1 MAIEIQ
7 KPLKKFL
14 PYLLQAQAENLNEAG
29 TVQHI
34 VKIFEVVLGY
44 DVLTEVTRE
53 AQIKGGYVDLVIKVE
68 GNIRFLVEAKAAGT
82 TLRDRH
88 MEQAERYAAEG
99 NIRWVL
105 LTNGVQWNMYH
116 LSFDEGIEYEKVFA
130 IDLSSDSLDQAVEY
144 FGLLH
149 RQAARNR
156 ALETFWEHRIAL
168 SPESIGRALFTEEVL
183 RFIRRS
189 VRKHEGILIDP
200 EDLAKAIHE
209 MLSTEARERIGPV
222 RVRRKRK
229 TRTTSQGQDES
240 GSAAGE
246 ASDGDVKP
254 PEEA

>member
-14 PYLLQAQAENLNEAG
+14 PYLLQAQAESLNEAD
-29 TVQHI
+29 TVQRI
-34 VKIFEVVLGY
+34 VKMFEEVLGY
-44 DVLTEVTRE
+44 DVMSEVTRE

-88 MEQAERYAAEG
+88 IEQAERYAAEG

-116 LSFDEGIEYEKVFA
+116 LSFDEGIEYERVFA
-130 IDLSSDSLDQAVEY
+130 IDLSSDTLDQASEY
-144 FGLLH
+144 LGLLH

-189 VRKHEGILIDP
+189 IRKNEGILIDP